1 MICFSFREEI
11 AEIFFDERWC
21 ITHQLSDRYY
31 QRSCYVLDRTELS
44 SIEISV
50 NFDTLFTFFLLFIY
64 CRAEYY
70 LEANMKVEAL
80 ADCNAVLEMDNRC
93 IHAYA
98 LRSKLSPGI
107 IDEEEQDNCKEKE
120 EEEDEE
126 IEGEVLQNESSVT
139 VKKADR
145 LAAAAKDALAAFLVG
160 GSTDLMFASAAE
172 EASREACRISAK
184 RIFAERGKL
193 KEEAER
199 VSRSFHIDVSET
211 DISHREQTVQDTP
224 GEVVIEVVP
233 KIEVEDDI
241 LPRAW
246 LVQSFFAGYE
256 PLRTV
261 FGMEAAESDEEEFE
275 EDIKKEGV
283 HLKETV
289 SLLYINIIEEEAK
302 QRQDNA
308 NLPSETNKFS
318 CSTENRCEVEA
329 IMVEGE
335 EKDGDIDEGTTNRSA
350 SISSTHLPCP
360 PVHLLE
366 STSSSSSSSS
376 CRPLDPL
383 GYWTLRCLVCKLEN
397 IQYPNEEEL
406 AVVQASEERKIAE
419 GYVEELGSWMGE
431 AEKMWQKLCAEEE
444 EEGKELDQGADVAH
458 MIGATDEINL
468 DEKGRTV
475 MSSTCDFE
483 EIIEEREIN
492 EKQADE
498 EYWDMMKKLNLSNG
512 EDSDRSIGY
521 SLGLKMG
528 GRGSVQSKLPKS
540 VLSDLSSRK
549 TLIPVLSSSYTPVD
563 VQPSESLLEL
573 ENKIQEFSDFLIHEN
588 YQTREIASDNVT
600 KSETEGFLNQEVTK
614 SLSSVLPLH
623 ATPCS
628 AFKWCLELLLLP
640 EIALLSGV
648 TFSNKGTVLNIAPS
662 RELSA
667 WEVRSLEIREIEEKE
682 KQNAADKKEN
692 IDKEMRDK
700 YDFRRQQSPWENK
713 AAAGEE
719 EEEEDGEW
727 EDCDDA
733 EEEEEEEE
741 EEEGILDGCDNEK
754 KKEQEV
760 VDGKMESEISGNMN
774 DLTRKVSAVT
784 FDSKLEV
791 KVHFPSTSV
800 PVPVEVPHSHDG
812 EHPVPTPTLIT
823 PISLSSD
830 VSLSSPPIQVIPS
843 PPSSSSSSHKI
854 LVTQFDTVVPTNGA
868 QSLSSFQTDAATPV
882 RDDSVAAA
890 PLKVSPPSSASPLSR
905 SLHARLLSICSSIAY
920 LSGDAIGAVRCLRAS
935 VQEDRIAGKSGRR
948 KIPHGPERH
957 SPSLHFYISPTY

>member
-126 IEGEVLQNESSVT
+126 IEGEVLQNESPVT

-199 VSRSFHIDVSET
+199 VSRSFNIDVSER
-211 DISHREQTVQDTP
+211 DISHREQTVQDT

-261 FGMEAAESDEEEFE
+261 FGMEVAESDEEEFE
-275 EDIKKEGV
+275 EEVKKEGV

-289 SLLYINIIEEEAK
+289 SLLYTNIIEEEAK

-350 SISSTHLPCP
+350 PISSTHLPCP

-588 YQTREIASDNVT
+588 YQTRGIASDNVNI
-600 KSETEGFLNQEVTK
+600 SETEGLLNQEVTE
-614 SLSSVLPLH
+614 SPSSVLPLH

-640 EIALLSGV
+640 EIELLSGV

-667 WEVRSLEIREIEEKE
+667 WEVRSLETRQKE
-682 KQNAADKKEN
+682 VKGKQNATDKKQE
-692 IDKEMRDK
+692 
-700 YDFRRQQSPWENK
+700 YDREER
-713 AAAGEE
+713 EE
-719 EEEEDGEW
+719 EEEEEEGDGEW
-727 EDCDDA
+727 EDCDDDD
-733 EEEEEEEE
+733 EGEE
-741 EEEGILDGCDNEK
+741 EEEGMSDGCDND
-754 KKEQEV
+754 
-760 VDGKMESEISGNMN
+760 DGKIES
-774 DLTRKVSAVT
+774 KVSWNVDVLTSNVRAVT
-784 FDSKLEV
+784 LDNNLETEAHFDS
-791 KVHFPSTSV
+791 TSA
-800 PVPVEVPHSHDG
+800 PAPVEVSHSHSV
-812 EHPVPTPTLIT
+812 EPPTPTLTT
-823 PISLSSD
+823 PIFLSSD
-830 VSLSSPPIQVIPS
+830 VSLSSSPSQVVPPPT
-843 PPSSSSSSHKI
+843 SSSSSSSPKI
-854 LVTQFDTVVPTNGA
+854 LVTLNETIESTYDA
-868 QSLSSFQTDAATPV
+868 QSLSPSLDTDTAAVIT
-882 RDDSVAAA
+882 DDCVAAVVVGTA
-890 PLKVSPPSSASPLSR
+890 HLEAAPPSLASPLSR

-935 VQEDRIAGKSGRR
+935 VQENHIAGKSVRLFVRGLE
-948 KIPHGPERH
+948 KC
-957 SPSLHFYISPTY
+957 PSVFNVYDVGFRSSSHKDYGYRS